1 MPSETWSPACAL
13 TASGRNVDF
22 ALLHYANWD
31 LHDWGYTTAFEYEEA
46 RYWINQYKS
55 GLAMPGFQ
63 RFRCTYTNEMVFFTT
78 YLDGL
83 FEMMCLA
90 VAEIDLTEDEDDVTD
105 PDVNIDIA
113 DVDIWFPW
121 PINIGRF
128 GLGPMVQVTTENAP
142 PNIH

>member
-1 MPSETWSPACAL
+1 MPSAIWVPEHAL

-31 LHDWGYTTAFEYEEA
+31 LHDWGYVTATEYEEI

-63 RFRCTYTNEMVFFTT
+63 RFRCPYSNELVFFTT

-83 FEMMCLA
+83 FELMCMA
-90 VAEIDLTEDEDDVTD
+90 TAEMDQTDDESELMDDITD
-105 PDVNIDIA
+105 PDI
-113 DVDIWFPW
+113 DIWFPW

-128 GLGPMVQVTTENAP
+128 GLGPMVEVTSENAP